1 MMTRTV
7 DKFGSITVLG
17 DDGIWR
23 YQSPFGNPV
32 GLAERM
38 EIWGEGLARDR
49 ALPWVGLGLVADVQA
64 AADDLAT
71 LDSIRAALVEKGML
85 DPNDRTTDLGQLIG
99 VLL

>member
-1 MMTRTV
+1 MRTI
-7 DKFGSITVLG
+7 DRFGSVIVTG
-17 DDGIWR
+17 ADGIDR
-23 YQSPFGNPV
+23 YVAPFGNPV

-38 EIWGEGLARDR
+38 AIWGEGLARDR
-49 ALPWVGLGLVADVQA
+49 GLPWVGLGLHADIVAAGA
-64 AADDLAT
+64 ALAT